1 MNHSLRPWRLIEH
14 EKWNTSITFES
25 HEEVVGVLSALEK
38 YKGEYIPDGVE
49 ELIGLLDTMNQE
61 WSRMEEELLRE
72 RLANDEF
79 FRWGYENYMRQ
90 AKEAKR
96 LALKGDSA
104 EVIAEKTGL
113 SLEDAKME
121 EETVKALLGV
131 ISAEEIIE
139 QFEL

>member
-1 MNHSLRPWRLIEH
+1 MK
-14 EKWNTSITFES
+14 KWNTSITFES

-38 YKGEYIPDGVE
+38 YKGEYSPDGVE

>member
-1 MNHSLRPWRLIEH
+1 MK
-14 EKWNTSITFES
+14 KWNTSITFES

-139 QFEL
+139 QFELYGEE

>member
-1 MNHSLRPWRLIEH
+1 MK
-14 EKWNTSITFES
+14 KWNTSITFES

-79 FRWGYENYMRQ
+79 FRLGYENYMRQ

>member
-1 MNHSLRPWRLIEH
+1 MK
-14 EKWNTSITFES
+14 KWNTSITFES

-104 EVIAEKTGL
+104 EVIAEKIGL

>member
-1 MNHSLRPWRLIEH
+1 MK
-14 EKWNTSITFES
+14 KWNTSITFES

-121 EETVKALLGV
+121 EGAVKALLGV

>member
-1 MNHSLRPWRLIEH
+1 MK
-14 EKWNTSITFES
+14 KWNTSIIFES

-61 WSRMEEELLRE
+61 WSRIEEELLRE

>member
-1 MNHSLRPWRLIEH
+1 MK
-14 EKWNTSITFES
+14 KWNTSITFES

-104 EVIAEKTGL
+104 EMIAEKTGL

-121 EETVKALLGV
+121 EGAVKALLGV

>member
-1 MNHSLRPWRLIEH
+1 MK
-14 EKWNTSITFES
+14 KWNTSITFES

-38 YKGEYIPDGVE
+38 YKGEYIPDGGE

-72 RLANDEF
+72 RLANEEF

>member
-1 MNHSLRPWRLIEH
+1 MK
-14 EKWNTSITFES
+14 KWNTSITFES

-38 YKGEYIPDGVE
+38 YKGEYIPDGAE

-61 WSRMEEELLRE
+61 WSRMEDELLRE

>member
-1 MNHSLRPWRLIEH
+1 MK
-14 EKWNTSITFES
+14 KWNTSITFES

-61 WSRMEEELLRE
+61 WSRMEEALLRE

>member
-1 MNHSLRPWRLIEH
+1 MK
-14 EKWNTSITFES
+14 KWNTSITFES

-79 FRWGYENYMRQ
+79 FRWGYENYMQQ

>member
-1 MNHSLRPWRLIEH
+1 MK
-14 EKWNTSITFES
+14 KWNTSITFES

-79 FRWGYENYMRQ
+79 FRWGYEKYMRQ

>member
-1 MNHSLRPWRLIEH
+1 MK
-14 EKWNTSITFES
+14 KWNTSITFES

-96 LALKGDSA
+96 LALKGNSA

>member
-1 MNHSLRPWRLIEH
+1 MGC
-14 EKWNTSITFES
+14 EKAKEAY
-25 HEEVVGVLSALEK
+25 L
-38 YKGEYIPDGVE
+38 
-49 ELIGLLDTMNQE
+49 
-61 WSRMEEELLRE
+61 
-72 RLANDEF
+72 
-79 FRWGYENYMRQ
+79 RQ

-104 EVIAEKTGL
+104 EMIAEKTGL

-121 EETVKALLGV
+121 EGAVKALLGV

>member
-1 MNHSLRPWRLIEH
+1 MK
-14 EKWNTSITFES
+14 KWNTSITFES

-79 FRWGYENYMRQ
+79 FCWGYENYMRQ

>member
-1 MNHSLRPWRLIEH
+1 MK
-14 EKWNTSITFES
+14 KWNTSITFES

-38 YKGEYIPDGVE
+38 YKGEHIPDGVE

>member
-1 MNHSLRPWRLIEH
+1 MK
-14 EKWNTSITFES
+14 KWNTSITFES

-104 EVIAEKTGL
+104 EVIAKKTGL

>member
-1 MNHSLRPWRLIEH
+1 MK
-14 EKWNTSITFES
+14 KWNTSITFES

-49 ELIGLLDTMNQE
+49 KLIGLLDTMNQE

-104 EVIAEKTGL
+104 EMIAEKTGL

>member
-1 MNHSLRPWRLIEH
+1 MK
-14 EKWNTSITFES
+14 KWNTSITFES

-121 EETVKALLGV
+121 EETVKALMGV

>member
-1 MNHSLRPWRLIEH
+1 MK
-14 EKWNTSITFES
+14 KWNTSITFES

-139 QFEL
+139 

>member
-1 MNHSLRPWRLIEH
+1 MK
-14 EKWNTSITFES
+14 KWNTSITFES

-104 EVIAEKTGL
+104 EMIAEKTGL
-113 SLEDAKME
+113 LLEDAKME
-121 EETVKALLGV
+121 EGAVKALLGV

>member
-1 MNHSLRPWRLIEH
+1 
-14 EKWNTSITFES
+14 
-25 HEEVVGVLSALEK
+25 
-38 YKGEYIPDGVE
+38 
-49 ELIGLLDTMNQE
+49 
-61 WSRMEEELLRE
+61 MEEELLRE
-72 RLANDEF
+72 RLANDEW

-104 EVIAEKTGL
+104 EMIAEKTGL

-121 EETVKALLGV
+121 KETVKALLGV

>member
-1 MNHSLRPWRLIEH
+1 MK
-14 EKWNTSITFES
+14 KWNTSITFES

-38 YKGEYIPDGVE
+38 YKGEYIPDWVE

>member
-1 MNHSLRPWRLIEH
+1 MK
-14 EKWNTSITFES
+14 KWNTSITFES

-72 RLANDEF
+72 RMANDEF

>member
-1 MNHSLRPWRLIEH
+1 MCTKMDMK
-14 EKWNTSITFES
+14 KWNTSITFES

>member
-1 MNHSLRPWRLIEH
+1 MNFSRYYREAFDPNI
-14 EKWNTSITFES
+14 ITFES

>member
-1 MNHSLRPWRLIEH
+1 MK
-14 EKWNTSITFES
+14 KWNTSITFES

-121 EETVKALLGV
+121 EETVKALLGL

>member
-1 MNHSLRPWRLIEH
+1 MK
-14 EKWNTSITFES
+14 KWNTSITFES

-38 YKGEYIPDGVE
+38 YKGEYIPDEVE

>member
-1 MNHSLRPWRLIEH
+1 MK
-14 EKWNTSITFES
+14 KWNTSITFES

-61 WSRMEEELLRE
+61 WSRIEEGLLRE